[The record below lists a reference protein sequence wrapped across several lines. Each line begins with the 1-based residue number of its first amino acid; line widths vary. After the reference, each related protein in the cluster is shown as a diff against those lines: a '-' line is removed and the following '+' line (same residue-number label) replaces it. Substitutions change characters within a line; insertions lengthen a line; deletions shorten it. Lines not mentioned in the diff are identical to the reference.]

1 PNTAPPI
8 AYEYI
13 WFADQPLA
21 QVDVAT
27 NQIHYYFNDHLGTPI
42 LQTDATARI
51 VWQVEYEPYGTV
63 YAARRGEAKH
73 QPLRLPGQEG
83 GGSGEVSYNVFRW
96 YRSGW
101 GRYTQN
107 DPMGWVGQEY
117 SYASGNPVLHTDR
130 LGLFDTGSAAK
141 DAVKK
146 AMDACGQKSTSAWGG
161 PVVGVIVSLIF
172 ADDLNPEEF
181 ESQPKK
187 CHPDVKCKQNCRP
200 CIPPVGT
207 LAYREDTS
215 PASPPHKGV
224 PTPHWH
230 LHRMNQNPYNCQ
242 CFWVP
247 VPDNQGGFGPSP
259 PPPGAVPITPAGGGG
274 VW

>member
-1 PNTAPPI
+1 MNTTTEAASLQWQRLCRWSRCPPVAGATVALDVQEQVGLLKRMSSSEI
-8 AYEYI
+8 LCLTDEQGRCHIVHYQRFSGTRLRAGRLRAGKVS
-13 WFADQPLA
+13 FA
-21 QVDVAT
+21 
-27 NQIHYYFNDHLGTPI
+27 
-42 LQTDATARI
+42 
-51 VWQVEYEPYGTV
+51 
-63 YAARRGEAKH
+63 
-73 QPLRLPGQEG
+73 LRVSKPG
-83 GGSGEVSYNVFRW
+83 YL
-96 YRSGW
+96 
-101 GRYTQN
+101 
-107 DPMGWVGQEY
+107 GWVGQEH

-130 LGLFDTGSAAK
+130 LGLYDTGSAAK
-141 DAVKK
+141 DAVQK
-146 AMDACGQKSTSAWGG
+146 AIDTCGHKSTSAWGG

-172 ADDLNPEEF
+172 ASDLNPEEF

-215 PASPPHKGV
+215 PASPPHQGV
-224 PTPHWH
+224 STPHWH
-230 LHRMNQNPYNCQ
+230 LYRMNQTPYNCQ

-247 VPDNQGGFGPSP
+247 VPDNKGGLGPSP